1 MFTTQTK
8 PFFLKWSHLH
18 NIFSLEQIPLNLSI
32 KHGGQTFIQFQ
43 HIHDPNKQLSSENL
57 VRCTTQNE
65 KGLVLTIVLF
75 TLYFD
80 PHKK

>member
-1 MFTTQTK
+1 M
-8 PFFLKWSHLH
+8 H

-43 HIHDPNKQLSSENL
+43 HIHDPNKQLLNENL
-57 VRCTTQNE
+57 LRCTTQNE
-65 KGLVLTIVLF
+65 KGLILIAVLF
-75 TLYFD
+75 TSYFD